1 MRRKPTPA
9 VNPGVPT
16 TFGCLPRA
24 SAGRAK
30 FTFGITQ
37 LGSVIS
43 RLLLVALL
51 TVSGAGLFAACP
63 SPAHA
68 LNAPNVVIID
78 RSIVTS
84 GQPTAESL
92 ATLRAEGFEA
102 VIYLAP
108 ASVADAVKEEPTILA
123 RQGIEFVHVPIP
135 FTAPTESHF
144 DAVSAALDRLK
155 GKKILVHCQVN
166 MRASTMVF
174 LYRVLHRKEA
184 PAAAYDAVT
193 QVWTPQ
199 GPWKQLAQG
208 LLDKGGVKFELY

>member
-1 MRRKPTPA
+1 M
-9 VNPGVPT
+9 
-16 TFGCLPRA
+16 
-24 SAGRAK
+24 
-30 FTFGITQ
+30 
-37 LGSVIS
+37 IS
-43 RLLLVALL
+43 RPRLAALL
-51 TVSGAGLFAACP
+51 IVGAGLFAARLTP
-63 SPAHA
+63 THA

-123 RQGIEFVHVPIP
+123 GQGIEFIHVPIP
-135 FTAPTESHF
+135 FAAPAASHF
-144 DAVSAALDRLK
+144 DAVSAALERLK

-174 LYRVLHRKEA
+174 LYRVLHRKEP
-184 PAAAYDAVT
+184 PAAAYDSVT

-208 LLDKGGVKFELY
+208 LLERGGVKFELY

>member
-1 MRRKPTPA
+1 VCRLYSAACPA
-9 VNPGVPT
+9 
-16 TFGCLPRA
+16 R
-24 SAGRAK
+24 AGRAK

-37 LGSVIS
+37 LTSVIS

-51 TVSGAGLFAACP
+51 TVGGAGLFAACP

-78 RSIVTS
+78 RGIVTS

-108 ASVADAVKEEPTILA
+108 ASVGDAVKEEPTILA

-155 GKKILVHCQVN
+155 GKKILIHCQVN

>member
-1 MRRKPTPA
+1 MRRKSTPA
-9 VNPGVPT
+9 VNPGAPT
-16 TFGCLPRA
+16 VFGCLFRA
-24 SAGRAK
+24 SAGGAK
-30 FTFGITQ
+30 FTFDITHFT
-37 LGSVIS
+37 SVIS
-43 RLLLVALL
+43 RPRLAALL
-51 TVSGAGLFAACP
+51 IVGAGLFAACP
-63 SPAHA
+63 TPARA

-78 RSIVTS
+78 GSIFTS

-108 ASVADAVKEEPTILA
+108 ASVSDAVKEEPAILA
-123 RQGIEFVHVPIP
+123 RQGIEFIHVPIP
-135 FTAPTESHF
+135 FATPAESHF
-144 DAVSAALDRLK
+144 DAVSAALDRFK

-184 PAAAYDAVT
+184 PAAAYDSVT